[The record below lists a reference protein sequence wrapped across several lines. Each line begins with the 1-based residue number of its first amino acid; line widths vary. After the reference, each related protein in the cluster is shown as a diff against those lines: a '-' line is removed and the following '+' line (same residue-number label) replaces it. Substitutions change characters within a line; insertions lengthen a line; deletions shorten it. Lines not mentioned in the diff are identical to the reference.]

1 MDGLL
6 LIGCGAMGSALLKGW
21 CADPSLPGPFVVVA
35 PREASVAP
43 FMQDPR
49 VRYVARVEDL
59 TQVPCVVVCAL
70 KPSLVAQVLPQ
81 YGPLLNKETL
91 FMSVA
96 AGVPLSTYARLLGA
110 AHTTVRVMP
119 NLASSVGWGQSL
131 FCAHTS
137 LDAFLLEKVT
147 SLLKVLG
154 HVIPVENEDMLE
166 RLTPLVGC
174 GPAYLFRFMEALS
187 LATEHLGVN
196 PKESARITRDL
207 IIGCGRFLEASSKDV
222 AELRR
227 DVTSPQGVTHAGLVV
242 FNEDQGLDHLVV
254 DVLNA
259 SYARALEMGKE
270 YGGQ

>member
-1 MDGLL
+1 MEGLL
-6 LIGCGAMGSALLKGW
+6 LIGCGAMGSALLKGC
-21 CADPSLPGPFVVVA
+21 CADLKLPGPFVVVA
-35 PREASVAP
+35 PRKDSVVP
-43 FMQDPR
+43 FMQDSR
-49 VRYVARVEDL
+49 VRYVACVEDL
-59 TQVPCVVVCAL
+59 AKLPSVVVCAI
-70 KPSLVAQVLPQ
+70 KPSLIGQVLPQ
-81 YGPLLNKETL
+81 YAPLLSKETL

-96 AGVPLSTYARLLGA
+96 AGVSLATYRRLLGSA
-110 AHTTVRVMP
+110 PTIVRVMP

-131 FCAHTS
+131 FCADLS
-137 LDAFLLEKVT
+137 LNALQSDKVS

-174 GPAYLFRFMEALS
+174 GPAFIFRFMEALS
-187 LATEHLGVN
+187 QATQHLGVSQ
-196 PKESARITRDL
+196 KEASSMTRDL
-207 IIGCGRFLEASSKDV
+207 MIGCGRFLEASSKDV

-242 FNEDQGLDHLVV
+242 FNKDQGLDHLVL

-259 SYARALEMGKE
+259 SYARALEMGRE